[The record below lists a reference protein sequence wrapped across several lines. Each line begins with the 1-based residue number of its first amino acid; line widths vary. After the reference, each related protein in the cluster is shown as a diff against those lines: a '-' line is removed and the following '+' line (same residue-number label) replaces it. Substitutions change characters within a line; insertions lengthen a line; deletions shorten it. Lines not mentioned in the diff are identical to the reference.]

1 MILEFNINEN
11 TFQNTGE
18 NILDAW
24 KKCKRSKL
32 GKIFDEQYSL
42 DETNKNAYMYIFNK
56 KTLI

>member
-24 KKCKRSKL
+24 KKSKI
-32 GKIFDEQYSL
+32 KFS
-42 DETNKNAYMYIFNK
+42 F
-56 KTLI
+56 

>member
-24 KKCKRSKL
+24 KKEQNKVCKSYPKE
-32 GKIFDEQYSL
+32 K
-42 DETNKNAYMYIFNK
+42 
-56 KTLI
+56 